1 MELTCHRCGAV
12 FAAETSAGECP
23 NCGHNVPLTTA
34 SDVPE
39 WRQARGQILK
49 LMVLGA
55 IGFWVPDIAWHAIR
69 GNQFDGRDVI
79 GITVLMLLSFLGTY
93 TLIRRQREQSTLRWM
108 LLGIWLLGG
117 FLVMVSATFG
127 GGGFALGDRLQTLLM
142 SLIPGIVYILATYD
156 GSLRALLIVT
166 VVPPIIWVARAVMR
180 SKA

>member
-1 MELTCHRCGAV
+1 
-12 FAAETSAGECP
+12 
-23 NCGHNVPLTTA
+23 
-34 SDVPE
+34 
-39 WRQARGQILK
+39 
-49 LMVLGA
+49 
-55 IGFWVPDIAWHAIR
+55 
-69 GNQFDGRDVI
+69 
-79 GITVLMLLSFLGTY
+79 MLLSFLGTY

-156 GSLRALLIVT
+156 GSLGALLIVT